1 MPEVHVEEHSS
12 LIKTPRQLIVVV
24 VLAFL
29 IPVVGIVMLAS
40 MITGGLKVDSKSSGA
55 SDAAVAQRLKAVGS
69 VVIGD
74 VPATTAGAPAAGGQ
88 PAGPVPQVKSTSGE
102 AVKTAAASAPGAG
115 KKLYDTVCMACHAPG
130 IAGAPKT
137 GDKAAWK
144 PRIATGKE
152 ALYNSALHGKNTM
165 PPKGGLTSASD
176 GDVKAA
182 VDYMVSQ
189 AK

>member
-1 MPEVHVEEHSS
+1 MSEVHVEDHSS
-12 LIKTPRQLIVVV
+12 LIKTPQQLIVVV
-24 VLAFL
+24 VLAFV
-29 IPVVGIVMLAS
+29 IPVVGIIMIAS
-40 MITGGLKVDSKSSGA
+40 AITGGLKT
-55 SDAAVAQRLKAVGS
+55 DAGGDARAVAERLKPVGT

-74 VPATTAGAPAAGGQ
+74 VPATAATAQ
-88 PAGPVPQVKSTSGE
+88 PAGAATGVKSASGA
-102 AVKTAAASAPGAG
+102 AVKTAAASGPGAG
-115 KKLYDTVCMACHAPG
+115 KKLYDTVCMVCHAAG

-165 PPKGGLTSASD
+165 PPKGGSSAAD
-176 GDVKAA
+176 ADVKAA
-182 VDYMVSQ
+182 VDYLVGL